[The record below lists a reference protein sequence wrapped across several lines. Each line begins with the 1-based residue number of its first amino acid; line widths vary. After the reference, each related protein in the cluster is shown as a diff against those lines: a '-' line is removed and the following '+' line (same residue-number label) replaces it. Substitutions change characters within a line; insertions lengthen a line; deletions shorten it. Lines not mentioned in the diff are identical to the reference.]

1 MKEKKMGG
9 NGPKKVSTGLGDDE
23 TVVAQRAQVLA
34 ILAMTSSAR
43 GNKHRKFVSRDFNA
57 VINIR

>member
-1 MKEKKMGG
+1 MGG